1 MARNLPDTIKYQIRQ
16 RAQGLCEYCH
26 ALEEWQYVRF
36 TIDHI
41 QPRSQGGSDDLN
53 NLALACF
60 HCNRKKYDKTSA
72 IDPKTGIESQLFN
85 PRCHLWAEHF
95 IWSSD
100 QLQLL
105 GLTSIGRATVVALEC
120 NRDRLVSIRAA
131 DIAINRHPPT
141 NDPVQTR

>member
-60 HCNRKKYDKTSA
+60 HCNRKKYDKTSE
-72 IDPKTGIESQLFN
+72 IDPETGIESQLFN
-85 PRCHLWAEHF
+85 PRRNLWAEHF

>member
-1 MARNLPDTIKYQIRQ
+1 MAHNLPDIIKDQIRQ
-16 RAQGLCEYCH
+16 RANGLCEYCH

-60 HCNRKKYDKTSA
+60 HCNRKKYDKTSE
-72 IDPKTGIESQLFN
+72 IDPETGIESQLFN
-85 PRCHLWAEHF
+85 PRRNLWAEHF

-141 NDPVQTR
+141 NDPVQI